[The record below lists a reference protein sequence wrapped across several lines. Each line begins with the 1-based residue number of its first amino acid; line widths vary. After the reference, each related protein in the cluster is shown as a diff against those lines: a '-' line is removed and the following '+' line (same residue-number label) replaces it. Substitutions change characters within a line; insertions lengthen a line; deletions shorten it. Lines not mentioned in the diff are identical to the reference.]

1 MSSRAASA
9 SSRRARSRSRA
20 HHAGS
25 LGGER
30 EHVEG
35 LLQGSVHV
43 ASPGQGLLAGWY
55 RPAEVWTHPYLFKD
69 VPHKNRVW
77 DTMRAEYTEAIAK
90 TRSCAP
96 IAAIPRMPRQ
106 LSCNKVV
113 KTPDDLKG
121 LKIRVPETALWRRTF
136 ELMGASPTPLPFPE
150 VFQALKSRIIDGQEN
165 PIALTYNAGI
175 FDVNTHL
182 SLTEHMMQDNCLADG
197 RERRISGSRPSRRR
211 MSTRPRATWR
221 PSCGRRSRPTTSASS
236 RRSRRRRSSSP
247 RSTRRPSRKSVA
259 KLVEEFPAGKRWVE
273 RIADDRLTERRRR
286 SGTPRER
293 RSRCPPSSPDCA
305 TWSRGSPR
313 SSSARSSARSWRSR
327 SPRCGG
333 ATSSTRRSPGPS
345 RCRASCSSGSPS
357 SARRCSTASGCT
369 SRSTCSWRRCRGPGA
384 AASAGRSSS

>member
-1 MSSRAASA
+1 MSLQNNNVSRRVFLGGLVAGSGVVAMPAVLRAQTLNWIGASA
-9 SSRRARSRSRA
+9 TPPTDFIAQGLDVFARRVGELSKGQIKVTA
-20 HHAGS
+20 HHAAS

-77 DTMRAEYTEAIAK
+77 DTVRAEYTNSVASEAK
-90 TRSCAP
+90 LRT

-113 KTPDDLKG
+113 RVPDDLKG

-165 PIALTYNAGI
+165 PIALTFNAGI

-182 SLTEHMMQDNCLADG
+182 SLTEHMMQDNCLVMAESVYQRLAPELKAHVDQASRDMESELRPKVEADDK
-197 RERRISGSRPSRRR
+197 RILEEVKKKNIVI
-211 MSTRPRATWR
+211 TEVDKEAF
-221 PSCGRRSRPTTSASS
+221 
-236 RRSRRRRSSSP
+236 
-247 RSTRRPSRKSVA
+247 RKSVA
-259 KLVEEFPAGKRWVE
+259 KLVEEFPAGKRWVD
-273 RIADDRLTERRRR
+273 RIATI
-286 SGTPRER
+286 
-293 RSRCPPSSPDCA
+293 A
-305 TWSRGSPR
+305 
-313 SSSARSSARSWRSR
+313 
-327 SPRCGG
+327 
-333 ATSSTRRSPGPS
+333 
-345 RCRASCSSGSPS
+345 
-357 SARRCSTASGCT
+357 
-369 SRSTCSWRRCRGPGA
+369 
-384 AASAGRSSS
+384 

>member
-1 MSSRAASA
+1 MNFDKNNV
-9 SSRRARSRSRA
+9 SRRAVMGGLAAGAGLVAMPAVLRAQTLNWIGASATPPTDFISQGLDVFAERVGELSKGQIRVTA
-20 HHAGS
+20 HHAAS

-43 ASPGQGLLAGWY
+43 CAPGMGLLAGWY

-77 DTMRAEYTEAIAK
+77 DAIRAEYTNAIASEAK
-90 TRSCAP
+90 LRT

-113 KTPDDLKG
+113 KNPDDLKG

-182 SLTEHMMQDNCLADG
+182 SLTEHMMQDNCLVVAESVYQRLTPELKARVDQASRDMESELRPKVEADDK
-197 RERRISGSRPSRRR
+197 RILEEVKKKNIVISEVDKD
-211 MSTRPRATWR
+211 AF
-221 PSCGRRSRPTTSASS
+221 
-236 RRSRRRRSSSP
+236 
-247 RSTRRPSRKSVA
+247 RKSVA

-273 RIADDRLTERRRR
+273 RIATI
-286 SGTPRER
+286 
-293 RSRCPPSSPDCA
+293 A
-305 TWSRGSPR
+305 
-313 SSSARSSARSWRSR
+313 
-327 SPRCGG
+327 
-333 ATSSTRRSPGPS
+333 
-345 RCRASCSSGSPS
+345 
-357 SARRCSTASGCT
+357 
-369 SRSTCSWRRCRGPGA
+369 
-384 AASAGRSSS
+384 